1 MIFLALT
8 IAVVSSELFAPRIR
22 ELASEFSDIH
32 FIYYTYKHS
41 TEARIIASDLRHV
54 DAVFFAGTFPYYHA
68 RSILDE
74 RQLPVYVMRQDE
86 AVVTA
91 TLLQAG
97 WLHQVAPQ
105 DISIDLTDPVL
116 IHEIV
121 TEISP
126 GHTIGAVLQI
136 DPNISQQAVVQFHS
150 YAQQSGR
157 VRVAITSIHA
167 VHEELIQKGYRSVYM
182 RELKRTLVR
191 ALAQT
196 AYLARLSKSQKAE
209 PAVMLISKSHADPTF
224 HATIRR
230 HVQGSW
236 FPYNEDTAQ
245 FITTRKHVE
254 FVMEQSEFRE
264 FLETSRARTGIG
276 YGLDILTATRHA
288 EDALDF
294 SGEGGIYIMDAQ
306 KNLSSPMSS
315 ERITLQLTQPNQV
328 LLAKRMG
335 LSPAN
340 LSKLIRFYTIHPSNQ
355 FTAQDLE
362 NFLGVTRRSTERIIK
377 KCVDHKLVVATGE
390 EMTYQQGRPRTIYTF
405 TLPDFLT
412 V

>member
-1 MIFLALT
+1 MALT
-8 IAVVSSELFAPRIR
+8 VAVISSELFSPRIR
-22 ELASEFSDIH
+22 ALSSEFPDIH

-41 TEARIIASDLRHV
+41 PEARNIASDLPNV

-68 RSILDE
+68 KAVIEE
-74 RQLPVYVMRQDE
+74 REVPVYVMRQDE

-97 WLHQVAPQ
+97 WLYQVTPSE
-105 DISIDLTDPVL
+105 ISIDLTDPVL

-121 TEISP
+121 EEISP
-126 GHTIGAVLQI
+126 GDALGAVLKI
-136 DPNISQQAVVQFHS
+136 DPNISQRAVVQFHS
-150 YAQQSGR
+150 HAQQSGR
-157 VRVAITSIHA
+157 TKVAITSIHA
-167 VHEELIQKGYRSVYM
+167 VHEELTQKGYLSVYM
-182 RELKRTLVR
+182 RELNRTLSR
-191 ALAQT
+191 AIGQT
-196 AYLARLSKSQKAE
+196 VYLAKLAKSQKAE
-209 PAVMLISKSHADPTF
+209 PAVMLINKQYTDEKF
-224 HATIRR
+224 YATIR
-230 HVQGSW
+230 HHIQGSW
-236 FPYNEDTAQ
+236 FPYNDKTVQ

-254 FVMEQSEFRE
+254 YVLGQSEFRE
-264 FLETSRARTGIG
+264 FLETSKARTGVG

-294 SGEGGIYIMDAQ
+294 SEEGGIYVMDAQ
-306 KNLSSPMSS
+306 KSLSSPLSS
-315 ERITLQLTQPNQV
+315 ERIALQLTQPDQV
-328 LLAKRMG
+328 ALAKQMG

-340 LSKLIRFYTIHPSNQ
+340 LSRLLRFYDIHPSNQ

-377 KCVDHKLVVATGE
+377 KCVDHKLVLATGE

-412 V
+412 L

>member
-1 MIFLALT
+1 MALT
-8 IAVVSSELFAPRIR
+8 VAVVSSELFAPRIR
-22 ELASEFSDIH
+22 ELSSEFSDIH

-41 TEARIIASDLRHV
+41 TEARAIASELPNV

-68 RSILDE
+68 KAVLE
-74 RQLPVYVMRQDE
+74 EKEVPVYVMRQDE

-97 WLHQVAPQ
+97 WLYHVSPSE
-105 DISIDLTDPVL
+105 ISIDLTDPVL

-121 TEISP
+121 EEISP
-126 GHTIGAVLQI
+126 GDALGTVLQI
-136 DPNISQQAVVQFHS
+136 DPNISQRAVVQFHS
-150 YAQQSGR
+150 HAQQSR
-157 VRVAITSIHA
+157 KTKVAITSIHA
-167 VHEELIQKGYRSVYM
+167 VHEELIQKGYRSIYM
-182 RELKRTLVR
+182 RELKRTLAR

-196 AYLARLSKSQKAE
+196 AYLARLTKSQKAE
-209 PAVMLISKSHADPTF
+209 PAVMLISKQHADDPF
-224 HATIRR
+224 NATIRR

-236 FPYNEDTAQ
+236 FPYNDDTVQ

-254 FVMEQSEFRE
+254 HVLSQFEFRE
-264 FLETSRARTGIG
+264 FLETSKARTGIG

-294 SGEGGIYIMDAQ
+294 SEEGGIYVMDAQ
-306 KNLSSPMSS
+306 KSLSSPLSS

-328 LLAKRMG
+328 MLAKQMG

-340 LSKLIRFYTIHPSNQ
+340 LSRLLRFYEIHPSNQ

-362 NFLGVTRRSTERIIK
+362 TYLGVTRRSTERIIK
-377 KCVDHKLVVATGE
+377 KCVDHKLVMATGE

-412 V
+412 R